1 MPQPYNEHRV
11 QRNIRRRG
19 NDHERHGCR
28 RIAQP
33 ALQRAD
39 QVISKVNTVPANTV
53 YRYRFASGIA
63 AAGVCTS
70 RNICGTNKS
79 PSTVITAAINAYSAT
94 LVWAASCACFY
105 IARTQ
110 QAADDHQHPPA
121 DMPDRVMIITFRI
134 GPHTETAAGLSVP
147 VNRPTNSMS
156 TAL

>member
-1 MPQPYNEHRV
+1 MPSHTMNTASSAIFAAEEMITKDMDAVALPSPRCSAP
-11 QRNIRRRG
+11 IRLY
-19 NDHERHGCR
+19 
-28 RIAQP
+28 P
-33 ALQRAD
+33 
-39 QVISKVNTVPANTV
+39 KVNTVPANTV

-94 LVWAASCACFY
+94 LVWAASCACF
-105 IARTQ
+105 ISPAPSRPLMTTST
-110 QAADDHQHPPA
+110 PA

-134 GPHTETAAGLSVP
+134 GPHTETAARLSVP